1 MPGVIIRDE
10 FIRSLNGAISY
21 FPNINQSRITLI
33 SEGYKFVELR
43 AAPERNGFQ
52 KSIVLTSPR
61 VDFFDSMIDAT
72 PEQLTKL
79 PNRIPKED
87 MKRF

>member
-43 AAPERNGFQ
+43 AAQERNGFQ

-87 MKRF
+87 MKLF